1 LPDNPAPNRH
11 PIVKITLLIPTL
23 NEINGMKAIMPQ
35 IKREWCDQILILD
48 GNSTDG
54 TADWA
59 RQNGYEVYVQKEHG
73 MRQAYLEVWPHIRGD
88 VVITFSPDGNSV
100 PDLIPALIEKMREGY
115 DMVIVSRY
123 LPPAKSQDDSWLTG
137 FGNWM
142 FTTAIR
148 VLHGGNLTDVMVIYR
163 AYRTNLVSE
172 LDLDKDISYS
182 TPECLF
188 HTRISWEPLL
198 SVRALKRRLKVGEI
212 AGDEPPRIGGKAK
225 LQVWRWGAA
234 YMFQVIREFFW
245 WK

>member
-1 LPDNPAPNRH
+1 M
-11 PIVKITLLIPTL
+11 KTTLLIPTL
-23 NEINGMKAIMPQ
+23 NEISGMKAIMPL

-182 TPECLF
+182 TPERLF